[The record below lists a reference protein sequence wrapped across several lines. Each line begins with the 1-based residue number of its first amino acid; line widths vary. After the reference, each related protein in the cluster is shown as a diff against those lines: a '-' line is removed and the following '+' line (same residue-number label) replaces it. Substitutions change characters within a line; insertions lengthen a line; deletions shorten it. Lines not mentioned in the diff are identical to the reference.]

1 MKLITLLLILSSFL
15 SAQRIKF
22 ATVAPKG
29 SAWYNVMDEFADAV
43 EKQTK
48 GKVNFKIYGGGTQ
61 GDEITVLKRMRVGQ
75 IHAGGFIGPGLG
87 QIVPEVRILDLPLM
101 FKNYSEV
108 DYVLEHTFE
117 LFQAKFA
124 EKGYHLLA
132 WSEAGF
138 VNMYSS
144 EHIANFSDLSKA
156 KMFSLSGDPVADLT
170 FDALGLSPQKIPL
183 TDVLTALN
191 TGDINTTYTPPMGE
205 LSLQWFRKQKY
216 LLDINL
222 AYSSGAVIISN
233 EQWEK
238 ISPENQKIV
247 TEMAKIYFKKFKEVG
262 RKANAESQELMLKD
276 GLTRIEFTDLGPFI
290 EASKKARKAA
300 VGQLFDQK
308 LLDTV
313 EALILES
320 RKTK

>member
-1 MKLITLLLILSSFL
+1 MKVLTLLFLIATLL
-15 SAQRIKF
+15 PAQRIKF

-29 SAWYNVMDEFADAV
+29 SAWFKVMDEFAKEV
-43 EKQTK
+43 KKQTG
-48 GKVNFKIYGGGTQ
+48 GKVKIKIYAGGTQ
-61 GDEITVLKRMRVGQ
+61 GDEITALKRMRVGQ

-101 FKNYSEV
+101 FNNYTEV
-108 DYVLEHTFE
+108 DHVLAETFPY
-117 LFQAKFA
+117 FQKKFA

-144 EHIANFSDLSKA
+144 EKIQSYADLKKA
-156 KMFSLSGDPVADLT
+156 KMFSLSGDPIADIT

-183 TDVLTALN
+183 TDVLTALE

-222 AYSSGAVIISN
+222 AYSSGAVIISMK
-233 EQWEK
+233 QWNK
-238 ISPENQKIV
+238 ISADHQKIINDLAV
-247 TEMAKIYFKKFKEVG
+247 VYFKKFKEVG
-262 RKANAESQELMLKD
+262 RKANAESQDVMLKD
-276 GLTRIEFTDLGPFI
+276 GLTRVEISDLAPFE
-290 EASKKARKAA
+290 EASKKARKNA
-300 VGQLFDQK
+300 VGKLFEQD
-308 LLDTV
+308 LLDRV
-313 EALILES
+313 EGLIKDAS
-320 RKTK
+320 AKK